1 MRYSVVDFSA
11 VWMHEMPAADI
22 ENFAAGQFMKTF
34 GCLQKQNP
42 FSKDDKSTSGIYSAK
57 VMFGWSEFRYL
68 QDTCEGSAGIR
79 GKCVV
84 GEEGGPD
91 HILGGSCLGNQ
102 TRRQDSG
109 AVDGR

>member
-1 MRYSVVDFSA
+1 MHMVEIERILVEAGNSVQLVVQVIIF
-11 VWMHEMPAADI
+11 
-22 ENFAAGQFMKTF
+22 
-34 GCLQKQNP
+34 
-42 FSKDDKSTSGIYSAK
+42 
-57 VMFGWSEFRYL
+57 L
-68 QDTCEGSAGIR
+68 QDTCEGSAGIQ
-79 GKCVV
+79 GKRVE

>member
-22 ENFAAGQFMKTF
+22 ENFSAGQFMKTF

-57 VMFGWSEFRYL
+57 VMFGWSGFRYL
-68 QDTCEGSAGIR
+68 QDTCEDSAGIQ
-79 GKCVV
+79 GKRVE